1 MLELK
6 NISFRYNANS
16 PLLINNFSFLA
27 VKGNI
32 IAVCGDSGTGKTT
45 LLNIICSVI
54 PKIFPGVLSGTISHN
69 NINISELSI
78 PEVAPQ
84 ISLLMQHPDNQLFFP
99 TVEQELAFAP
109 ENLKIPAKDIIKRI
123 DDVLVKLDIEDLRH
137 KETAS
142 LSFGQKKLVTLASI
156 LTLSPDVYLLDEP
169 FAGVDPIAVYDIQS
183 IITKL
188 SSQGLGILITDHNVR
203 ETLRITD
210 RAYIMNEG
218 RILVSGDSN
227 YLVNNEEAKK
237 IYLGL
242 NFTI

>member
-54 PKIFPGVLSGTISHN
+54 PKIFSGDLSGTISHN

-169 FAGVDPIAVYDIQS
+169 FAGLSQKNIKLISDEIKTLADNGKIIFLAGHSNDIIQFANKT
-183 IITKL
+183 IEMENL
-188 SSQGLGILITDHNVR
+188 
-203 ETLRITD
+203 
-210 RAYIMNEG
+210 NE
-218 RILVSGDSN
+218 
-227 YLVNNEEAKK
+227 KH
-237 IYLGL
+237 
-242 NFTI
+242 

>member
-1 MLELK
+1 M
-6 NISFRYNANS
+6 
-16 PLLINNFSFLA
+16 INNFSFLA

-54 PKIFPGVLSGTISHN
+54 PKIFPGDLSGTISHN

-169 FAGVDPIAVYDIQS
+169 FAGLSQKNIKLISDEIKTLADNGKIIFLAGHSNDIIQFANKT
-183 IITKL
+183 IEMENL
-188 SSQGLGILITDHNVR
+188 
-203 ETLRITD
+203 
-210 RAYIMNEG
+210 NE
-218 RILVSGDSN
+218 
-227 YLVNNEEAKK
+227 KH
-237 IYLGL
+237 
-242 NFTI
+242 

>member
-137 KETAS
+137 KETTS

-156 LTLSPDVYLLDEP
+156 ITLSPDVYLLDEP
-169 FAGVDPIAVYDIQS
+169 FAGLSQKNIKLISDEIKTLADNGKIIFLAGHSNDIIQFANKT
-183 IITKL
+183 IEMENL
-188 SSQGLGILITDHNVR
+188 
-203 ETLRITD
+203 
-210 RAYIMNEG
+210 NE
-218 RILVSGDSN
+218 
-227 YLVNNEEAKK
+227 KH
-237 IYLGL
+237 
-242 NFTI
+242 

>member
-169 FAGVDPIAVYDIQS
+169 FAGLSQKNIKLISDEIKTLADNGKIIFLAGHSNDIIQFANKT
-183 IITKL
+183 IEMENL
-188 SSQGLGILITDHNVR
+188 
-203 ETLRITD
+203 
-210 RAYIMNEG
+210 NE
-218 RILVSGDSN
+218 
-227 YLVNNEEAKK
+227 KH
-237 IYLGL
+237 
-242 NFTI
+242 